1 MRLVNLD
8 TQVMYFDNGTCKQD
22 VQVMYIDNEIVNQDA
37 QVMYIY
43 NETCKPGC
51 PGNVNV

>member
-1 MRLVNLD
+1 
-8 TQVMYFDNGTCKQD
+8 MYFDNGTCKQD
-22 VQVMYIDNEIVNQDA
+22 VNVMYIDNEIVNQDA

-51 PGNVNV
+51 PGKVPL

>member
-1 MRLVNLD
+1 MDILAYNSH
-8 TQVMYFDNGTCKQD
+8 YNNGTCKQD
-22 VQVMYIDNEIVNQDA
+22 VNVMYIDNEIVNQDA

-51 PGNVNV
+51 PGKVPL